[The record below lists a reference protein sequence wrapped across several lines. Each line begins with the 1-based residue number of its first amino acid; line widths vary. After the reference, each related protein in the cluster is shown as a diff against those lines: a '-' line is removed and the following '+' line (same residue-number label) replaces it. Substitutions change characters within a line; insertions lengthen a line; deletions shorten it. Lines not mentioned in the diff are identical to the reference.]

1 MRRSLAAVTVCLSG
15 MFRQPGSTPGSTA
28 PFPPLLTLGTTLLCL
43 LSLGDAEVARS
54 QVKFAPYQV
63 PSAPP
68 VAGHTRNGS
77 VGELPVQFA
86 PYQLSAITPSP
97 VRTTLGD
104 TLPWISFDIG
114 GNPHTARPLTL
125 WASYYNMRLSRQLKN
140 GYALLDPAGQPLGP
154 RLSHED
160 WCHAAMQGSVQV
172 LENGKPQTYGYAGLG
187 PGAQVNCAPFFPGLP
202 ANILRGTNRVRF
214 TPREGPY
221 GYGSHPFRV
230 VPYRTIAVDRHVI
243 PLGSVVFI
251 PAARGQAI
259 TLPSGYQAVHD
270 GFFFAADTGGA
281 VRGNHI
287 DVFVGNAEHSPFSFI
302 KSTPSG
308 TFRAY
313 VIQNDQIAQA
323 LNSLHRRPQA
333 N

>member
-1 MRRSLAAVTVCLSG
+1 MQRSLAAATVYLSG
-15 MFRQPGSTPGSTA
+15 MLCPSDSTQGGTVSLRLSPI
-28 PFPPLLTLGTTLLCL
+28 LGTMLLGL
-43 LSLGDAEVARS
+43 LSFGPAGIARS

-63 PSAPP
+63 PTNSP
-68 VAGHTRNGS
+68 VAGRSRSIST
-77 VGELPVQFA
+77 GELPVQFA
-86 PYQLSAITPSP
+86 PYQLSAIIPSP

-104 TLPWISFDIG
+104 SLPWISFDLG
-114 GNPHTARPLTL
+114 GNPKTARPLTL
-125 WASYYNMRLSRQLKN
+125 WASYYNMRLSRQVKH

-187 PGAQVNCAPFFPGLP
+187 PGAQVNCAAFFPGLP
-202 ANILRGTNRVRF
+202 PNILWGTNRVRF
-214 TPREGPY
+214 VPREGPY
-221 GYGSHPFRV
+221 GYGSHPFQV
-230 VPYRTIAVDRHVI
+230 VPYRTIAVDRQVI
-243 PLGSVVFI
+243 PIGSVVFI

-281 VRGNHI
+281 VQGNHI
-287 DVFVGNAEHSPFSFI
+287 DVFVGNAERNPFAFI

-313 VIQNDQIAQA
+313 VIQDDRIAQT
-323 LNSLHRRPQA
+323 LDSLHRRPQA